1 MILLSCAYRPE
12 YRLYGNTEVLKYILL
27 LHSVIKMDIMVTL
40 EEAIK
45 HCEEKIDNT
54 LCVLEHRQLRDWL
67 IELKEK
73 REA

>member
-1 MILLSCAYRPE
+1 MIICWCKLRSHNIFGVARTLFIE
-12 YRLYGNTEVLKYILL
+12 Y
-27 LHSVIKMDIMVTL
+27 IMMTL

-54 LCVLEHRQLRDWL
+54 LCGLEHRQLRDWL

>member
-1 MILLSCAYRPE
+1 M
-12 YRLYGNTEVLKYILL
+12 
-27 LHSVIKMDIMVTL
+27 MTL

-45 HCEEKIDNT
+45 HCKEKIDNT
-54 LCVLEHRQLRDWL
+54 LCGLEYRQLRDWL

>member
-1 MILLSCAYRPE
+1 MIPLSCAYRPE

-27 LHSVIKMDIMVTL
+27 LHSVIKMDIMMTL

-45 HCEEKIDNT
+45 HCKEKIDNT
-54 LCVLEHRQLRDWL
+54 LCGLEHRQLRDWL

>member
-1 MILLSCAYRPE
+1 MIPLSCAYLPE

-27 LHSVIKMDIMVTL
+27 LHSVIKMDIMMTL

-54 LCVLEHRQLRDWL
+54 LCGLEHRQLRDWL

>member
-1 MILLSCAYRPE
+1 M
-12 YRLYGNTEVLKYILL
+12 
-27 LHSVIKMDIMVTL
+27 MTL

-54 LCVLEHRQLRDWL
+54 FCGLEHRQLRDWL
-67 IELKEK
+67 IELTEK

>member
-1 MILLSCAYRPE
+1 MSPRDRRRRETGIGIGKDIAIILAQI
-12 YRLYGNTEVLKYILL
+12 N
-27 LHSVIKMDIMVTL
+27 IKTKMTL

-45 HCEEKIDNT
+45 HCEEKIDDT
-54 LCVLEHRQLRDWL
+54 LCGLEHRQLRDWL

>member
-1 MILLSCAYRPE
+1 MIICWCKLRSHNIFSVARTLFIE
-12 YRLYGNTEVLKYILL
+12 Y
-27 LHSVIKMDIMVTL
+27 IMMTL

-54 LCVLEHRQLRDWL
+54 LCGLEHRQLRDWL

>member
-1 MILLSCAYRPE
+1 M
-12 YRLYGNTEVLKYILL
+12 
-27 LHSVIKMDIMVTL
+27 MTL

-54 LCVLEHRQLRDWL
+54 LCVLEHRQLRDRL

-73 REA
+73 REVIV

>member
-1 MILLSCAYRPE
+1 MVICWCNLRSHNIFSVARALFIE
-12 YRLYGNTEVLKYILL
+12 YV
-27 LHSVIKMDIMVTL
+27 MMTL

-54 LCVLEHRQLRDWL
+54 LCGLEHRQLRDWL

>member
-1 MILLSCAYRPE
+1 MIIRWCKLRSDNIFSVTRTLFIE
-12 YRLYGNTEVLKYILL
+12 Y
-27 LHSVIKMDIMVTL
+27 IMMTL

-54 LCVLEHRQLRDWL
+54 LCGLEHRQLRDWL